1 MASPEAEHRA
11 RKIKKKAVFDRTRA
25 RATRRKGLLIVHT
38 GAGKGKT
45 TAALGMAFRAM
56 GHGMRV
62 AVVQFIKGAIPTGE
76 LALARR
82 GDLPIAL
89 TPLGEGFT
97 WETQDR
103 RRDIEAAR
111 RAWEQAAAALADP
124 AYALVI
130 LDELNV
136 VLHYGYLPLPEVL
149 AALRAR
155 RPELHVVVTGRYA
168 APEILELADLATEMR
183 LIKHPYRSGIAPQE
197 GIEF

>member
-62 AVVQFIKGAIPTGE
+62 VVVQFIKGAIPTGE

-149 AALRAR
+149 AALRTK